1 MSAAALLA
9 HRQSSEPY
17 STQSRMLRDRCN
29 CTIFSGCGRPTEDDT
44 IRGRAKHQ
52 LPYEP

>member
-17 STQSRMLRDRCN
+17 STQSRTLRDRCHH
-29 CTIFSGCGRPTEDDT
+29 TLLSGCGRPTGDDI

-52 LPYEP
+52 LPCEP